1 VKGLGFGLKRILRVY
16 WTQVD
21 CEGYVRVAAPI
32 RGCVGHKVI
41 VKVYVRVAAP
51 IRGCVGHKVI
61 VKGKLGL
68 RRQLKGVLD
77 TR

>member
-1 VKGLGFGLKRILRVY
+1 VC
-16 WTQVD
+16 WTQGD
-21 CEGYVRVAAPI
+21 CKGYVRAAAPI

-41 VKVYVRVAAP
+41 VKGYVRVAAP

-68 RRQLKGVLD
+68 MRRQLEGV
-77 TR
+77 

>member
-1 VKGLGFGLKRILRVY
+1 MCWTLG
-16 WTQVD
+16 D

-41 VKVYVRVAAP
+41 VK
-51 IRGCVGHKVI
+51 GM
-61 VKGKLGL
+61 LGL
-68 RRQLKGVLD
+68 RRQLEGVLD